1 MFDPSSGRRIRY
13 ETFCPNGPAP
23 YSKAACEKL
32 RTSWISID
40 EHEEIAEKAADT
52 GSVTDSAQYIDN
64 DDEWSD
70 VVEFRSS
77 GVADILLTGEVCTFE
92 LVPFLVLSSSLFSFF
107 SSIGNSSYVLHRLL
121 NSTAML
127 GATLLTLAG

>member
-1 MFDPSSGRRIRY
+1 VFDSSSGRRIRY
-13 ETFCPNGPAP
+13 ETFCPKGPAP
-23 YSKAACEKL
+23 YSKTACEKL

-40 EHEEIAEKAADT
+40 EQEEIAEKAADT

-77 GVADILLTGEVCTFE
+77 GVVDILLTGEVCTFE
-92 LVPFLVLSSSLFSFF
+92 FRSFF
-107 SSIGNSSYVLHRLL
+107 GIAHSSRSFGRSATRHTFYRLL
-121 NSTAML
+121 NSTVML

>member
-1 MFDPSSGRRIRY
+1 VFDPSSGRRIRY
-13 ETFCPNGPAP
+13 ETYCPNGPAP
-23 YSKAACEKL
+23 YSKTACEKL

-40 EHEEIAEKAADT
+40 EQEEIAEKAADT

-92 LVPFLVLSSSLFSFF
+92 LVLFLVLSSSLFSFF
-107 SSIGNSSYVLHRLL
+107 STIGNSSYVLHRLL
-121 NSTAML
+121 NSTVML